1 MNHFENP
8 FSIEIS
14 LYWDSTEFQ
23 TIVLN
28 KITYKDKIIDEI
40 LNRELNDNDKKK
52 INDRM
57 KNYLLNDLTN
67 IEHCETSLILG
78 NMKDISLYISDIKKL
93 ITLSIETENMRL
105 EVYDSPLISYGKN
118 CSIYDNKTNELCQE
132 FILTGYYIERN
143 QKCQIKWEN
152 NVKNKL
158 YCIYRLSIIYLAE
171 NISLMI
177 FRKVW
182 QTHIPSDLLN
192 EAENRTKKV
201 FENVR
206 NYFVKKSGWNKYDNY
221 FYKVSKMLKLKIGIK
236 DISSNDYFKFDLDN
250 HIHYKDSLKK
260 GKQKDDKEQDNEYD
274 SLFQNSSFINNNNNS
289 FNNGA
294 NFFTDTIQNISEIEN
309 INTFFLGNDTIN

>member
-1 MNHFENP
+1 
-8 FSIEIS
+8 
-14 LYWDSTEFQ
+14 
-23 TIVLN
+23 
-28 KITYKDKIIDEI
+28 
-40 LNRELNDNDKKK
+40 
-52 INDRM
+52 M

-105 EVYDSPLISYGKN
+105 EVYDSPLISYEKN